1 MDYTNYLRLAKP
13 PFDTMPWDAA
23 INGDLDIID
32 GFDAQFMSVPN
43 FVGSWQ
49 NATAYITGQV
59 ALDTS
64 NSSMWVAAVSH
75 TSAAQPT
82 TFAQDRAAHPGYWN
96 AGTSPVG
103 FMPITGGTFTG
114 PVTLS
119 GPPTAPLHAATK
131 AYVDAGGSGGFLPIS
146 GGAITG
152 NLSVAG
158 THSVG
163 GTHSVAG
170 NSLLHSTGITGDLS
184 VSNGA
189 ITNTLNIGPTVIAPW
204 SFAQDGSNNHI
215 MQHSSGWYDIW
226 NSVGGARIWVGTSV
240 SLMTLNGS
248 GGLTIAD
255 AAAIKPGGGAWI
267 ATSDAR
273 IKDVIGDYTSGLDAI
288 VALRPV
294 RYKYKDNWRVPD
306 DEVQRPH
313 KLVAE
318 RGTEFIGLVA
328 QDTEATMPEMIST
341 TSVELDGKLVHD
353 LRLID
358 MTALPLA
365 IVNAIKELVA
375 RIEVLE
381 EKEAQ
386 RGATSAIK

>member
-32 GFDAQFMSVPN
+32 GFVAQFMSVPN

-75 TSAAQPT
+75 TSAALPT

-119 GPPTAPLHAATK
+119 GPPSAPLHAATK
-131 AYVDAGGSGGFLPIS
+131 AYVDAGGSGGFLPLT

-158 THSVG
+158 THSV
-163 GTHSVAG
+163 AG
-170 NSLLHSTGITGDLS
+170 NSLLHSTGVTGDLS
-184 VSNGA
+184 VSGGA
-189 ITNTLNIGPTVIAPW
+189 IVGTLNIGPTVVAPW

-215 MQHSSGWYDIW
+215 MQHTSGWYDIW
-226 NSVGGARIWVGTSV
+226 NNVGGTRQWVGTGVALWVCS
-240 SLMTLNGS
+240 GS
-248 GGLTIAD
+248 GDITIAGSN
-255 AAAIKPGGGAWI
+255 ATKPGGGAWT

-273 IKDVIGDYTSGLDAI
+273 IKDVIGDYTNGLGAI
-288 VALRPV
+288 MALHPV
-294 RYKYKDNWRVPD
+294 RYKYKDNWRMPD

-313 KLVAE
+313 KFVAE

-386 RGATSAIK
+386 RGATSAIE